1 MKRGVLII
9 LCCLSILLA
18 CSKDAHAVPELPVFV
33 QQSDD
38 ICIGTVKDV
47 RTLGQ
52 TSVMIGHSDGLP
64 VMAQTENEIA
74 TVAVEDVLKG
84 SLSQASVMVTF
95 TKNAYTSFNRT
106 SFTQLTLGERA
117 VFFLVATPDKSV
129 LSLTQPASDGYSRI
143 LIGATNF
150 TGHSTSPL
158 RTTLLALTQALADN
172 TKAIRLSCLGRIASA
187 GFLLNVKPEKDVD
200 RFGVKI
206 RQSLGEPLPGGVVP
220 ALSLEQFIK
229 TQIVPAVIRLTKDA
243 DPDVSEQ
250 AFIASGYLQDADVV
264 PDLVRVADKNGY
276 AAFAIGSYRNV
287 DAVRPIIG
295 ALASKNDVVREK
307 AAYALRNFADPLAV
321 PSLLEHLDDPDPD
334 AQYYIVTALFEATNT
349 PHYPGTVLFHE
360 KAGEYVAF
368 WKKWAAGHQ
377 ARIKALRAQFKADA
391 PAMSAR

>member
-1 MKRGVLII
+1 
-9 LCCLSILLA
+9 
-18 CSKDAHAVPELPVFV
+18 
-33 QQSDD
+33 
-38 ICIGTVKDV
+38 
-47 RTLGQ
+47 
-52 TSVMIGHSDGLP
+52 
-64 VMAQTENEIA
+64 
-74 TVAVEDVLKG
+74 
-84 SLSQASVMVTF
+84 
-95 TKNAYTSFNRT
+95 
-106 SFTQLTLGERA
+106 
-117 VFFLVATPDKSV
+117 
-129 LSLTQPASDGYSRI
+129 
-143 LIGATNF
+143 
-150 TGHSTSPL
+150 
-158 RTTLLALTQALADN
+158 
-172 TKAIRLSCLGRIASA
+172 
-187 GFLLNVKPEKDVD
+187 VD

-206 RQSLGEPLPGGVVP
+206 RQFLGEPLPGGVVP

-229 TQIVPAVIRLTKDA
+229 TQIVPAVIRLTKDT

-287 DAVRPIIG
+287 DAIRPIIG

-368 WKKWAAGHQ
+368 WKKWAAEHQ
-377 ARIKALRAQFKADA
+377 DRIKALRAQFKADA
-391 PAMSAR
+391 PATPAR